1 MVASCPAL
9 LEVCRSG
16 RGPPGVFFMPGLRK
30 VIAVVDDE
38 LSMRKAIDRLLTGST
53 RKSHD
58 VRFSIANGGK
68 AVVTAVTLRA

>member
-1 MVASCPAL
+1 
-9 LEVCRSG
+9 
-16 RGPPGVFFMPGLRK
+16 MPGLRK